1 MMGYDD
7 EMGEDEEE
15 DYSDLEAMLDDDYD
29 DEDYDED
36 VVDVPDSTCVCL
48 IRSEKEN
55 KTVCQQFDF
64 EKRRMGSS

>member
-36 VVDVPDSTCVCL
+36 VVDVPTPHVSA
-48 IRSEKEN
+48 
-55 KTVCQQFDF
+55 
-64 EKRRMGSS
+64 